1 MTHVDIP
8 FLRYLDEEGRPV
20 ATLPTWLDKAT
31 LHTFYRNMVMV
42 RSYDKKAIALQ
53 RTGKLG
59 TFPSHLG
66 AEAVGI
72 GVGLAMRPEDVYVPY
87 YRDMPTLYVRG
98 VPMEQ
103 NLQYWGG
110 DERGSVFHQADGTPS
125 EDLPICVP
133 IATQITHAAGI
144 AAAFKLRNQPR
155 VAVVTIGDGGTSKGD
170 FLEGLNCA
178 GVWHLP
184 MVMIINNNQWAISVP
199 RKLQTSAPTLAQKGI
214 GAGVR
219 SLQVDGNDVVA
230 VYEATRTA
238 IERARSGKGPTLI
251 EAVSYRLGDHT
262 TADDATRYR
271 ESAEVEAAWAK
282 EPVKRLRQ
290 FMADQGWWDEQQE
303 QALLAEASREVERAV
318 AVYENLPA
326 QAPESLLDYQFAELP
341 RDYRGQRQRII
352 DKGMQ
357 LQGGETHHE

>member
-1 MTHVDIP
+1 MTHVEIP
-8 FLRYLDEEGRPV
+8 LLRYLDEEGRPV
-20 ATLPTWLDKAT
+20 ADLPTWLDKA
-31 LHTFYRNMVMV
+31 LARTFYRNMVVV

-72 GVGLAMRPEDVYVPY
+72 GVGLAMGEEDVYVPY

-98 VPMEQ
+98 VPMEK

-110 DERGSVFHQADGTPS
+110 DERGSDFTKRDGSRS

-133 IATQITHAAGI
+133 IATQITHACGI
-144 AAAFKLRNQPR
+144 AAAFKLRHQPR
-155 VAVVTIGDGGTSKGD
+155 VAVVSIGDGGTSKGD

-184 MVMIINNNQWAISVP
+184 MVMVVNNNQWAISVP
-199 RKLQTSAPTLAQKGI
+199 RTLQSSAPTLAHKGM

-219 SLQVDGNDVVA
+219 SLQVDGNDVLA
-230 VYEATRTA
+230 VYDAVRHA
-238 IERARSGKGPTLI
+238 LERARRGKGPTLI

-271 ESAEVEAAWAK
+271 EAAEVEAAWRK

-290 FMADQGWWDEQQE
+290 FMVAQEWWDDAAE
-303 QALLAEASREVERAV
+303 QALLAEASAEVERAV
-318 AVYENLPA
+318 AHYEALQA
-326 QAPESLLDYQFAELP
+326 QPPETMIDYHYAELP
-341 RDYRGQRQRII
+341 ADLRPQRERII
-352 DKGMQ
+352 AKAMRMEAD
-357 LQGGETHHE
+357 HE

>member
-20 ATLPTWLDKAT
+20 ATLPTWLDKAM

-66 AEAVGI
+66 AAAVGI
-72 GVGLAMRPEDVYVPY
+72 GVGLAMRREDVYVPH

-110 DERGSVFHQADGTPS
+110 DERGSVFYKADGELS

-199 RKLQTSAPTLAQKGI
+199 RKLQSSAPTLAQKGI

-230 VYEATRTA
+230 V
-238 IERARSGKGPTLI
+238 
-251 EAVSYRLGDHT
+251 
-262 TADDATRYR
+262 
-271 ESAEVEAAWAK
+271 
-282 EPVKRLRQ
+282 
-290 FMADQGWWDEQQE
+290 
-303 QALLAEASREVERAV
+303 
-318 AVYENLPA
+318 
-326 QAPESLLDYQFAELP
+326 
-341 RDYRGQRQRII
+341 
-352 DKGMQ
+352 
-357 LQGGETHHE
+357 

>member
-1 MTHVDIP
+1 M
-8 FLRYLDEEGRPV
+8 
-20 ATLPTWLDKAT
+20 

-59 TFPSHLG
+59 TFPPSRG
-66 AEAVGI
+66 GSGGI
-72 GVGLAMRPEDVYVPY
+72 GSGSPCSQRMS
-87 YRDMPTLYVRG
+87 MCPTTGHAHSLREG

-110 DERGSVFHQADGTPS
+110 DERGSVFYKADGELS

-184 MVMIINNNQWAISVP
+184 W
-199 RKLQTSAPTLAQKGI
+199 
-214 GAGVR
+214 
-219 SLQVDGNDVVA
+219 
-230 VYEATRTA
+230 
-238 IERARSGKGPTLI
+238 
-251 EAVSYRLGDHT
+251 
-262 TADDATRYR
+262 
-271 ESAEVEAAWAK
+271 
-282 EPVKRLRQ
+282 
-290 FMADQGWWDEQQE
+290 
-303 QALLAEASREVERAV
+303 
-318 AVYENLPA
+318 
-326 QAPESLLDYQFAELP
+326 
-341 RDYRGQRQRII
+341 
-352 DKGMQ
+352 
-357 LQGGETHHE
+357 

>member
-20 ATLPTWLDKAT
+20 ATLPTWLDKAI
-31 LHTFYRNMVMV
+31 LHTFYCNMVMV

-72 GVGLAMRPEDVYVPY
+72 GVGLAMQPQDVYVPY

-98 VPMEQ
+98 VPMEK

-110 DERGSVFHQADGTPS
+110 DERGSVFYKADGELS

-199 RKLQTSAPTLAQKGI
+199 RKLQSSAPTLAQKGI

-219 SLQVDGNDVVA
+219 SIQVDGNDVVA
-230 VYEATRTA
+230 VYEATRSA
-238 IERARSGKGPTLI
+238 VERARSGKGPTLI
-251 EAVSYRLGDHT
+251 EAVSYRLGITPRPTMRPVIGKRPRWKPPGPRSQSSGCASSCLHRAGGT
-262 TADDATRYR
+262 SSRSRHCWPRRPARSSAPWPCMKTRRRRPRKPCLTISLPSCRRITAR
-271 ESAEVEAAWAK
+271 SAS
-282 EPVKRLRQ
+282 
-290 FMADQGWWDEQQE
+290 
-303 QALLAEASREVERAV
+303 ASSPRACSST
-318 AVYENLPA
+318 AG
-326 QAPESLLDYQFAELP
+326 
-341 RDYRGQRQRII
+341 R
-352 DKGMQ
+352 K
-357 LQGGETHHE
+357 HE

>member
-8 FLRYLDEEGRPV
+8 FLRYLDAEGGPV
-20 ATLPTWLDKAT
+20 ATLPTWLDKAI

-72 GVGLAMRPEDVYVPY
+72 GIGLAMQPQDVYVPY

-98 VPMEQ
+98 VPMEK

-110 DERGSVFHQADGTPS
+110 DERGSFFLKPDGTPS

-133 IATQITHAAGI
+133 IATQITHACGI
-144 AAAFKLRNQPR
+144 ASAFKLRNQPR

-184 MVMIINNNQWAISVP
+184 MVIIVNNNQWAISVP
-199 RKLQTSAPTLAQKGI
+199 RKLQSSAPTLAQKGI

-230 VYEATRTA
+230 VYDAARNA
-238 IERARSGKGPTLI
+238 VERARSGKGPTLI

-271 ESAEVEAAWAK
+271 DGAEVEAAWAK

-290 FMADQGWWDEQQE
+290 FMHSQGWWDEEQE
-303 QALLAEASREVERAV
+303 QSLLAEATREVEQAV
-318 AVYENLPA
+318 ARYEAMAPQPPEAMLDYHYASLPA
-326 QAPESLLDYQFAELP
+326 ELVP
-341 RDYRGQRQRII
+341 QRERVIA
-352 DKGMQ
+352 KGMKQ
-357 LQGGETHHE
+357 EVGHE